1 MVRKDWKK
9 ELTGLIGPGGVFT
22 SPLSLSSYSYDA
34 GLDMMKPEAVVL
46 PRSTEEVV
54 AVVKLAAGEGIAITP
69 RGAGTG
75 LSGGAVPS
83 HGGIVLSFS
92 RMNRV
97 LHIDWDNRF
106 AVVQAGLVN
115 MELQNL
121 LRQKGY
127 FYAPDPS
134 SERACTLGGNVGENA
149 GGPHCFKYGYT
160 VNHVLGLK
168 LVTAQAEVVEV
179 GGSCLDMPGYDLTS
193 LFVGS
198 EGMLGLV
205 TEATVKFIPKPE
217 SARTMLAAFATIQDA
232 AQAVADI
239 IASGVIPASLEMMDK
254 VMIQA
259 VEASTQVGLPADAEA
274 VLIIEADGLAAG
286 LDQQQALMEE
296 ACRKQGAKK
305 LEIAGDEKQAEQIWA
320 ARKGAAAAVGR
331 IAPNQITQDGS
342 VPLGKLPQL
351 VEEIAKI
358 AKHHNLLIGNV
369 MHAGDGNLHPIMIFD
384 GRDQEQ
390 VRRVR
395 AASWDILRAC
405 VAAGG
410 TISGEHGIGLEK
422 KEYMS
427 LLFGPAE
434 IETMQAV
441 KRGLDPTNIFNPG
454 KVFPAPVG
462 GA

>member
-1 MVRKDWKK
+1 MRKDWKK
-9 ELTGLIGPGGVFT
+9 KLAGLIGPGGVLT
-22 SPLSLSSYSYDA
+22 SPFSLSSYSYDA
-34 GLDMMKPEAVVL
+34 GLDVMKPEAVVF
-46 PRSTEEVV
+46 PRSTEDVV
-54 AVVKLAAGEGIAITP
+54 AVVKLAASEGIPITP

-83 HGGIVLSFS
+83 QGGIVLSFS

-97 LHIDWDNRF
+97 LQVDWANRF

-115 MELQNL
+115 IELQNL

-134 SERACTLGGNVGENA
+134 SEQACTLGGNVGENA

-168 LVTAQAEVVEV
+168 LVTAQAEVVDV
-179 GGSCLDMPGYDLTS
+179 GGPCPDPPGYDLTS
-193 LFVGS
+193 LLVGS

-205 TEATVKFIPKPE
+205 TEVTVRFIPKPE
-217 SARTMLAAFATIQDA
+217 SARTMLAAFTTIRA
-232 AQAVADI
+232 AAAAVADI
-239 IASGVIPASLEMMDK
+239 IGAGVIPASLEMMDK

-259 VEASTQVGLPADAEA
+259 VEASTQVGLPSHAEA
-274 VLIIEADGLAAG
+274 VLIIEIDGLGAG
-286 LDQQQALMEE
+286 LDQQQALVEE
-296 ACRKQGAKK
+296 ACRKHGVKK
-305 LEIAGDEKQAEQIWA
+305 LEIARDEKAAERLWA
-320 ARKGAAAAVGR
+320 ARKGAGAAVGR

-342 VPLGKLPQL
+342 VPLPKLPEL
-351 VEEIAKI
+351 LEEIAKL
-358 AKHHNLLIGNV
+358 AKRHNLLIGNV

-390 VRRVR
+390 VGRVR

-434 IETMQAV
+434 IEAMKAV
-441 KRGLDPTNIFNPG
+441 KQALDPANILNPG